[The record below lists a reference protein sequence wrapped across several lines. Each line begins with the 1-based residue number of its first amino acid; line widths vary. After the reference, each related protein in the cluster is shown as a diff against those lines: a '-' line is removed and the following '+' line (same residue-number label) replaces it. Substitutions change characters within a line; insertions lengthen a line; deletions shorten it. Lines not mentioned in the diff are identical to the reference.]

1 MKQLITIIILLTSTL
16 VSLGQSLIFD
26 NLETTLWTSDISIID
41 STNIIGNRNGFGLEN
56 LNVSKDSIKIDLTI
70 WSFKDSLILTYY
82 DATRR
87 EESLIGKYE
96 YKIENNLLIISFD
109 NNNPTEYT
117 VGIISTGSF
126 ALLTKKKAKKNK
138 KRKPNN
144 G

>member
-1 MKQLITIIILLTSTL
+1 MKQLITIIILLTSTFTS
-16 VSLGQSLIFD
+16 VGQSLFFD

-41 STNIIGNRNGFGLEN
+41 STNTIGNGNGFGLEN
-56 LNVSKDSIKIDLTI
+56 LNVSKDSIKIDRTI
-70 WSFKDSLILTYY
+70 WSFKDSLIITYY

-96 YKIENNLLIISFD
+96 YKSDNNLLIISFE
-109 NNNPTEYT
+109 NNDPTEYT

-126 ALLTKKKAKKNK
+126 VLLTKKKTKKNK